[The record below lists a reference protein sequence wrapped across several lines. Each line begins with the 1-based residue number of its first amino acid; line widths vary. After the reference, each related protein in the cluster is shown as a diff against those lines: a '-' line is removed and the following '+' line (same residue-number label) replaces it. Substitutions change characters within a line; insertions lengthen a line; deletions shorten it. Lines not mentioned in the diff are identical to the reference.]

1 MGSSAHAPS
10 SSDAAGMD
18 DRVEGRTSVR
28 RNRHTTGNGHQR
40 QDLEPRS
47 DVRIAEAIVRAVVE
61 LRGVAALRQ
70 EGVAATYGPGKS
82 VRGVVVRR
90 EGDVRLAIDVHVV
103 VSWADTA
110 SLAAGLQSD
119 SQPPDAASKAALLV
133 LADTIRTC
141 VAGTVRHVAQLEA
154 TSVDIYIDD
163 LV

>member
-18 DRVEGRTSVR
+18 DGIEGRTSVR
-28 RNRHTTGNGHQR
+28 RKRHTTGDGHER
-40 QDLEPRS
+40 QAVEPRS
-47 DVRIAEAIVRAVVE
+47 DVQIAEAIVRAVVE
-61 LRGVAALRQ
+61 LRGVAALGQ
-70 EGVAATYGPGKS
+70 ERVAATYGPGRS
-82 VRGVVVRR
+82 VRGVVVRH
-90 EGDVRLAIDVHVV
+90 EGDARLAIDVHVA

-110 SLAAGLQSD
+110 GPTASLHSESLPS
-119 SQPPDAASKAALLV
+119 DAASKAALLV

-141 VAGTVRHVAQLEA
+141 VAATVRYVAQVEP